1 MCCCGKEH
9 DNDPLYKRARCFACL
24 NLSGEIIYFVTAW
37 WMALVGVAGLIYMCA
52 LAGMASGVSS
62 SSSSSNMWSPDS
74 YDRCYGSC
82 NGAGRCYG
90 KCVPPYTGK
99 STWITQMKNA
109 GRAQTYGGEFLCDGY
124 TNSHCN
130 PPGSSGGVSCKT
142 SNKLCYSEARRRL
155 SMSPHV
161 SKVFAAS
168 TGYSAEEAMTA
179 FSRRL
184 STSEVST
191 EDIYKAAKDA
201 CNLSGAFA
209 FVVYAGGFFSLMSLI
224 FASINSCLCCSKDCC
239 GGYQGQHKCFGI
251 YSIISSLMQLVS
263 VCILIAITG
272 AVAKTNGFIR
282 QYVKEH
288 LNGRTDPTVHG
299 LYAVETALWVNVV
312 ISVFILISRVLTA
325 IFSLIATKEP
335 HSSSA
340 ENGQPQVVQMQAPVQ
355 VQGVTVASPNQVYI
369 KSADGNTLVPV
380 NAQKV

>member
-37 WMALVGVAGLIYMCA
+37 WMAAVGVAGLIYMCT
-52 LAGMASGVSS
+52 LAGMASHVSS
-62 SSSSSNMWSPDS
+62 SSSTSSSTPNYWTTSYNSCSSNSNCGGAS
-74 YDRCYGSC
+74 RCYGTC
-82 NGAGRCYG
+82 YNGGG
-90 KCVPPYTGK
+90 
-99 STWITQMKNA
+99 TWTTQMKNA
-109 GRAQTYGGEFLCDGY
+109 GRAQTYGGEFLCDAY
-124 TNSHCN
+124 SHCN

-282 QYVKEH
+282 KYIGDGH
-288 LNGRTDPTVHG
+288 TDATVHG

-355 VQGVTVASPNQVYI
+355 VQGVTVASPNQVYV